1 MDDAVSRL
9 HLITCPIQILYGI
22 RVYLSI
28 KWLNIQD
35 KMVGVSLDDL
45 EVEFGGF
52 NINIDE
58 QVMRDDYKSLFF
70 QDRLKSK
77 GT

>member
-1 MDDAVSRL
+1 
-9 HLITCPIQILYGI
+9 
-22 RVYLSI
+22 
-28 KWLNIQD
+28 
-35 KMVGVSLDDL
+35 MVGVSLDDL

-58 QVMRDDYKSLFF
+58 QVMRDDCESKWFF
-70 QDRLKSK
+70 RDRLKSK

>member
-1 MDDAVSRL
+1 
-9 HLITCPIQILYGI
+9 
-22 RVYLSI
+22 
-28 KWLNIQD
+28 
-35 KMVGVSLDDL
+35 MVGVSLDDL

-58 QVMRDDYKSLFF
+58 QVMRDDYESLFF
-70 QDRLKSK
+70 KDRLKSK